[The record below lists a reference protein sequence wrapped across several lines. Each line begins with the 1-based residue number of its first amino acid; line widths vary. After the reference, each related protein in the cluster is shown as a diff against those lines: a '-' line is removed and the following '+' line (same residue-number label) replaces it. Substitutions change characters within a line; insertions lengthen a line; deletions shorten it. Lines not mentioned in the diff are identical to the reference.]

1 MTKIVRSF
9 GSWDGENTK
18 TCFASYQGP
27 IFLSLSPYS
36 VITPS
41 YLNSLFCVC
50 HCLSVPFSNWIF
62 RTLYLLQWLSC
73 YFTFVSAPYLGTCLS
88 LCVSFCPSTSFLL
101 VVLCFWISHFNS
113 NNPFNSYILVIL
125 IYFLISVPLFR
136 SFLFCSFV
144 QFESLLF
151 ILSHSN
157 HCDQIWRNFTTLVR
171 RFNTLA
177 IKKGSFT
184 IWQHLELTL
193 TYIIW
198 FWANVQCCKLPNIE
212 PINWS
217 SGHTDSNQPTSLSPK
232 FTILDIRRPFISPN
246 LVMNSKERIFSL
258 VFAASRLHC
267 LFGFSK
273 KRFKT
278 LQLKGFN
285 GIALNVRHCKNV
297 CLNSNA

>member
-157 HCDQIWRNFTTLVR
+157 QCDQIWRNFTTLVR

-177 IKKGSFT
+177 IKKRLVYYLTTFRTYFDIYYLVLGKCSVLQIAKYWTNKLIVWSHWLQPTNLSFSKVYNPWHT
-184 IWQHLELTL
+184 T
-193 TYIIW
+193 TVYISK
-198 FWANVQCCKLPNIE
+198 FGYEFKGENFLSRLCCFE
-212 PINWS
+212 
-217 SGHTDSNQPTSLSPK
+217 TSLS
-232 FTILDIRRPFISPN
+232 IRF
-246 LVMNSKERIFSL
+246 L
-258 VFAASRLHC
+258 
-267 LFGFSK
+267 K
-273 KRFKT
+273 KAF
-278 LQLKGFN
+278 QN
-285 GIALNVRHCKNV
+285 IAT
-297 CLNSNA
+297 